1 MSKTISFLDL
11 NNYAPLD
18 SLTPENLKE
27 IEEKLVVVEIKK
39 GDTVFK
45 EGDKDDDRI
54 FLYTGNID
62 LIKAGKTLKTIEAGT
77 AAAKTA
83 VAHIIPRNLS
93 CIASSDAVIF
103 KVDADLLDLMLA
115 WDQTGSFQVEE
126 LSAGDDDDDWM
137 SRILQTEAFRRIPP
151 ANIQAIFTSLEDI
164 NVNTGDS
171 IIRQGEPGDY
181 FYIIKSGRCM
191 VTRKSP
197 ESDKE
202 IKLADLS
209 TGDTF
214 GEEALI
220 SDAKRNASIV
230 MLTKGTLSRL
240 SKEDF
245 LSLLNEPL
253 IEKIDYTA
261 ARLKVNSGAAS
272 WLDVRLPGEYESA
285 HIKAATHMPLIFLRM
300 KLKELDPMINH
311 ILYCD
316 TERRNSSASYILNE
330 KGFKTTVLGNGIKD
344 VPPEDMQGSNIA
356 IDQASI

>member
-11 NNYAPLD
+11 NNYQPLD

-27 IEEKLVVVEIKK
+27 IAEKLVVLEFKK
-39 GDTVFK
+39 GDPIFI
-45 EGDKDDDRI
+45 EGDKDDDHI

-62 LIKAGKTLKTIEAGT
+62 LIKAGKTLKTLEAGT

-93 CIASSDAVIF
+93 CVASSDTVIF

-126 LSAGDDDDDWM
+126 LSSSVDDDWM
-137 SRILQTEAFRRIPP
+137 SRILQTESFRRIPP

-164 NVNTGDS
+164 NVNIGDS
-171 IIRQGEPGDY
+171 IIRQGDSGDY

-191 VTRKSP
+191 VTRKNP
-197 ESDKE
+197 DSDTE
-202 IKLADLS
+202 IKLADLT

-245 LSLLNEPL
+245 LSLLNEPMM
-253 IEKIDYTA
+253 EKIDYTA
-261 ARLKVNSGAAS
+261 AKLKVNNGSAR
-272 WLDVRLPGEYESA
+272 WLDVRLPGEYESM
-285 HIKAATHMPLIFLRM
+285 HVKGSEHMPLIFLRM
-300 KLKELDPMINH
+300 KINELDPMINY

-316 TERRNSSASYILNE
+316 SERRSSSASYILSE
-330 KGFKTTVLGNGIKD
+330 KGFKTTVLSNGTKD
-344 VPPEDMQGSNIA
+344 IPPQDLEGSNIA
-356 IDQASI
+356 VD